1 MKEKDTYKQKY
12 DKLINQRDS
21 ILQAVYNEMMY
32 KQPIKYSLKTKLI
45 KHCEE
50 RGLDIPDQLK

>member
-1 MKEKDTYKQKY
+1 MRDTYKQKY

-32 KQPIKYSLKTKLI
+32 QQPTKYSLKTKLI

-50 RGLDIPDQLK
+50 RGLEIPDQLK